1 MGVKGWKKWL
11 WLTGNFLNFRYI
23 SFLRIDIWVFRNS
36 VLVQRGGNTIDQFMV
51 VAGTVTIFVQFKERT
66 LVNLSD
72 DKFGINITAFELNK
86 EICLNVL
93 ISQREIWSRLH
104 SPSCRSP
111 GFKKF
116 KSQIGQ
122 PRGCQFH
129 SKLEFHQQ
137 LSRRSSRKVKLES
150 FRLTNYSRSIALSAT
165 NNLYFGVCT
174 RLTS

>member
-23 SFLRIDIWVFRNS
+23 SFLGIDIWVFRNS
-36 VLVQRGGNTIDQFMV
+36 
-51 VAGTVTIFVQFKERT
+51 AGTVTIFVQFRERT

-86 EICLNVL
+86 EGCLNVL

-111 GFKKF
+111 GFKIF

-129 SKLEFHQQ
+129 SKPEFHQQ
-137 LSRRSSRKVKLES
+137 LSRRLNHSKKVKLES